1 MIRKAIAIL
10 ASASAV
16 ALSLVACDDEDAVAH
31 CKAVCVA
38 SAGCNTQPY
47 GCEARC
53 DAAHVL
59 ITDASCDGHANTLY
73 ECYEYTGV
81 CTPDLDARCAA
92 ERQALSDCES
102 AYCQAHAGAK
112 GCP

>member
-1 MIRKAIAIL
+1 MIRKTIAVL
-10 ASASAV
+10 AVTVVAASTFA
-16 ALSLVACDDEDAVAH
+16 ACDDVDAIEH
-31 CKAVCVA
+31 CKSVCVA
-38 SAGCNTQPY
+38 AAGCNTMPP
-47 GCEARC
+47 GCESRC

-81 CTPDLDARCAA
+81 CTPNLDDRCAT
-92 ERQALSDCES
+92 EKQALSDCES